1 MMQLESLE
9 SMIKDYERR
18 TGERVSLEGFYFDE
32 NNNYK
37 DKYNYYF
44 KWFLMLVSYS
54 GLSTNMKAKDI
65 LLSGKHT
72 AI

>member
-1 MMQLESLE
+1 MQLESLE

-18 TGERVSLEGFYFDE
+18 TGERVSLSGFYFDE

-44 KWFLMLVSYS
+44 KWFPNAGFLS
-54 GLSTNMKAKDI
+54 GLSTNMKASGT
-65 LLSGKHT
+65 LLSGRHT
-72 AI
+72 VI